1 MGSLVSSVTCLTAD
15 LISESVTAG
24 AGPQEEA
31 GLASVVPT
39 LAAAGGQHEDAG
51 FEQQPFDDIAQ
62 LC

>member
-31 GLASVVPT
+31 GLASV
-39 LAAAGGQHEDAG
+39 AAAGGQQEDAG

-62 LC
+62 LS